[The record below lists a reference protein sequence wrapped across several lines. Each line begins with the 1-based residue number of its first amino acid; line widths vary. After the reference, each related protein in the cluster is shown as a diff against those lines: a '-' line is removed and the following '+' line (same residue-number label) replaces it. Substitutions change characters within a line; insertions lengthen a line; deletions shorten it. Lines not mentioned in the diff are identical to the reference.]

1 LAVWSD
7 QRLLEAARNNEPG
20 AFDAFVERYGG
31 RLFAFGMRMCGHRE
45 DAEDVFQE
53 TLLKAFTGL
62 AQLREPGAV
71 RTWLFRVASN
81 QCLMKRRSEKSDPSR
96 GISLEQLKP
105 PGWEEGRPVDIPDW
119 SDLPED
125 GAGRS
130 ELRAALEDAIVD
142 LPPDYKIVVVLRDVE
157 GLTTGETAE
166 VLGLGLPAVKM
177 RLHRARMALRDR
189 LSRFHTG
196 TGPAAAAS

>member
-1 LAVWSD
+1 
-7 QRLLEAARNNEPG
+7 
-20 AFDAFVERYGG
+20 
-31 RLFAFGMRMCGHRE
+31 
-45 DAEDVFQE
+45 
-53 TLLKAFTGL
+53 
-62 AQLREPGAV
+62 
-71 RTWLFRVASN
+71 
-81 QCLMKRRSEKSDPSR
+81 MKRRSEKSDPSR

-130 ELRAALEDAIVD
+130 ELRAALEDAMVD